1 MQVIKAILKV
11 LLGLLVVLGL
21 VLGVA
26 MLALR
31 VPAVQTRVA
40 HRVADLLS
48 DKLGHEVT
56 IGRVDVR
63 PFTRVVL
70 DQVHVLDRRGQELF
84 HIGRTEVDISVFSI
98 FSPNKLYISKATL
111 TEPRFSMVTYAGQP
125 DSTNLDQFIGAVKKL
140 IGAPD
145 TTKAKTPFDFKIEAV
160 DLRNARFVLDRQNVK
175 REPYYGKSMD
185 YAHMFIDSVY
195 ADLSQIWFRGDTI
208 HARIANMRAT
218 DLPSKTRLRH
228 LAADMTYASKFWEFE
243 DLDLRV
249 GRSRLRD
256 YVKFEYEHFLNFTEF
271 NDSVKMTTR
280 LQPSVVYSDDIAQ
293 FAPQLWGWGERITI
307 SGEAKGYVRNFV
319 ARNLDLR
326 YSNGGTRIIGN
337 VTAEGLP
344 EWKETFAELRL
355 RPGSVLNPRDL
366 KPILPASV
374 YPYFQRL
381 GTVQLNGQFL
391 GFYNDFVANGDFRTR
406 LGNLSS
412 DVNLKFKNDA
422 RFSSYAGTVR
432 TSGFQLG
439 KLLGDE
445 SVVRDVAINGRV
457 QGQGFTPE
465 GARAR
470 VTATIPHIW
479 VKGYRYRNIQ
489 VTDGELSQQSFDGKV
504 RVQDPNLQVSGEG
517 TISFGRQQAFDV
529 VATVQRANLQALG
542 LIDRPLTISTRADVK
557 FQGLTLDALLGRIHL
572 RDTRLNLQGRAV
584 HLDTLD
590 LLATRRNGERLLAMR
605 SDAFNLR
612 AQGNFE
618 FSRVIR
624 DVEQLAQEYLLNFE
638 GDAAATA
645 AYYRRKRR
653 LAAPDYAIALNLY
666 LKRPNPLIHV
676 FLPQLTLS
684 DSTRVEGSF
693 RNGNTSIL
701 NLSGTVARVQYDSIR
716 AENVDFDL
724 LTSKL
729 PYAPEVL
736 AQTSI
741 TSTRQ
746 RLPGLGATEQFY
758 VEGVW
763 DQDKINFSSSL
774 AQTGT
779 TNRAQI
785 NGALDFL
792 PGAVQL
798 VFRQSGVNLLGR
810 DWTIAQDNVITV
822 RGGGREIDVQ
832 NFTIASGEQFIS
844 AVGQVSEDPTRSLHL
859 EVRNLELATLA
870 PLTGQ
875 NMTGR
880 VYAVGDVR
888 GVFGQ
893 LVAAARLSV
902 DSLYFDR
909 VLIGNVTGVSNW
921 DNQASRLGVNLNVE
935 RDRQNVLSV
944 AGSIAPGAAQ
954 DQLNLTGVLNDAP
967 IKLAEPFLAG
977 VLTNLG
983 GTSRGTLRLTGKF
996 ASPRLRG
1003 DVDVRGGQ
1011 LTFAYLNTTYTFED
1025 RLRFFEDRMVFRN
1038 IRLRDVLG
1046 NTGTF
1051 DGTIYH
1057 RGFDDMR
1064 LALRA
1069 SFRRMQVLNTTR
1081 RDNELYFGT
1090 AFATGTATVT
1100 GPVDNLV
1107 IDVRARTDAGTRL
1120 ALPLDNAATAT
1131 QANYIRFVNRNPAL
1145 QDTTRTPVG
1154 PVRPKVDL
1162 SGIIFN
1168 GVFDVTPDAYMEV
1181 ILDESTGDVIRGS
1194 AAGQLRLNIDTR
1206 GDFNMYGQL
1215 EIVRGAYNF
1224 TLQGLVN
1231 KEFQVRPGGS
1241 LTWNGDPLAGQMD
1254 VTATYTQRTPLAP
1267 ILQQGSDVG
1276 NENATASVTA
1286 VMHLTGDMLLPRIQ
1300 LGLEF
1305 NDAPSSLEGALT
1317 SFLSSIRN
1325 DEQELN
1331 RQVFSLLLFR
1341 QLSTVGGFGNAA
1353 LSGSGTVQNSLGQ
1366 ILSTQLGLLTSQI
1379 DQNLEINFNLDGV
1392 TAEELQRLQVRL
1404 SYSLLE
1410 GRLRFTR
1417 QGGIS
1422 NNAVAGSVTPENP
1435 SGVAQTSLVGDLSLE
1450 YFVRKD
1456 GKFRVRLRYETTP
1469 RDLGQQFVNQQR
1481 AGLSFVHTEQFDNL
1495 TELFARKRLRRREEA
1510 ARKAREQL
1518 TIDDDPRTIL

>member
-11 LLGLLVVLGL
+11 LLGLLVLLGL
-21 VLGVA
+21 VLGAAV
-26 MLALR
+26 LALR
-31 VPAVQTRVA
+31 VPAVQTSVA
-40 HRVADLLS
+40 RKTAAILS
-48 DKLGHEVT
+48 EKLGHEVT

-70 DQVHVLDRRGQELF
+70 DQVHVLDRAGNELF
-84 HIGRTEVDISVFSI
+84 HIGRTEADISVFSI

-111 TEPRFSMVTYAGQP
+111 TEPRFALITYANQP
-125 DSTNLDQFIGAVKKL
+125 DSTNLTQFIGAVKKL

-145 TTKAKTPFDFKIEAV
+145 TTATKKPFDFKIEAV
-160 DLRNARFVLDRQNVK
+160 DLRNARFVLDRQNVRK
-175 REPYYGKSMD
+175 EPYYGKFMD
-185 YAHMFIDSVY
+185 YAHMDIDSIY
-195 ADLSQIWFRGDTI
+195 ANLSEIWFRGDTV
-208 HARIANMRAT
+208 HARIADMRAV
-218 DLPSKTRLRH
+218 DRPSKTRLRE
-228 LAADMTYASKFWEFE
+228 LSADMTYASKFWEF
-243 DLDLRV
+243 DQLDLHV
-249 GRSRLRD
+249 GRSHLSN
-256 YVKFEYEHFLNFTEF
+256 YLKFEYQHFLNFTDF
-271 NDSVKMTTR
+271 NDSVKVTAR
-280 LQPSVVYSDDIAQ
+280 LKPSRVYSDDIAQ
-293 FAPQLWGWGERITI
+293 FAPQLEGWNEQVLI
-307 SGEAKGYVRNFV
+307 SGEAKGYVRNF
-319 ARNLDLR
+319 AAKNLDVR

-337 VTAEGLP
+337 ISAEGLP

-355 RPGSVLNPRDL
+355 RPGTVLNPKDL
-366 KPILPASV
+366 QPILPASV

-391 GFYNDFVANGDFRTR
+391 GFYNDFVANGDFRTK
-406 LGNLSS
+406 LGNLTS

-432 TSGFQLG
+432 TSNFQLG
-439 KLLGDE
+439 KLIGDE
-445 SVVRDVAINGRV
+445 SVVRDVAVNGRI

-470 VTATIPHIW
+470 MTATIPHIW
-479 VKGYRYRNIQ
+479 VKGYRYQNIQ
-489 VTDGELSQQSFDGKV
+489 VTDGQLSKQSFDGNV
-504 RVQDPNLQVSGEG
+504 RVNDPNLQVTGEG

-529 VATVQRANLQALG
+529 VADVRRANLQALG
-542 LIDRPLTISTRADVK
+542 ILNRPVSISTQANVK

-572 RDTRLNLQGRAV
+572 RDTRLTVQNRTVQ
-584 HLDTLD
+584 LDTLD
-590 LLATRRNGERLLAMR
+590 LLATRRNGERLLAVR

-612 AQGNFE
+612 AAGNFE
-618 FSRVIR
+618 FTRVIS
-624 DVEQLAQEYLLNFE
+624 DVQQLADEYLLNFQ

-653 LAAPDYAIALNLY
+653 QTVTDYSIALNLY

-676 FLPQLTLS
+676 FMPQLTVS
-684 DSTRVEGSF
+684 DSTRIEGSF

-716 AENVDFDL
+716 ADNAAFDL

-729 PYAPEVL
+729 PYSPEVL
-736 AQTSI
+736 AQASV

-792 PGAVQL
+792 PGAVQI

-810 DWTIAQDNVITV
+810 DWTIAQDNAITI
-822 RGGGREIDVQ
+822 RGGGHEIDVQ
-832 NFTIASGEQFIS
+832 NFTLSNGAQQVS
-844 AVGQVSEDPTRSLHL
+844 AVGQVSEDPSRTLHL
-859 EVRNLELATLA
+859 QVKDLELATLTS
-870 PLTGQ
+870 LTRQ

-880 VYAVGDVR
+880 VNAVGDVR

-893 LVAAARLSV
+893 LVASARLTV
-902 DSLYFDR
+902 DSLFFDK
-909 VLIGNVTGVSNW
+909 VLIGNVTGVSDW
-921 DNQASRLGVNLNVE
+921 DNRASRLGVNLNVE
-935 RDRQNVLSV
+935 RDRLNVLSV
-944 AGSIAPGAAQ
+944 AGTIAPGAAQ

-977 VLTNLG
+977 VLKNLG
-983 GTSRGTLRLTGKF
+983 GTGRGTLRLTGKF
-996 ASPRLRG
+996 AAPSLRG
-1003 DVDVRGGQ
+1003 EVAVRNGQ
-1011 LTFAYLNTTYTFED
+1011 LTFAYLNTVYTFED
-1025 RLRFFEDRMVFRN
+1025 RIRFFEDRMVFRN

-1046 NTGTF
+1046 NSGTL
-1051 DGTIYH
+1051 DGSIYH
-1057 RGFDDMR
+1057 EGFSNMR
-1064 LALRA
+1064 LALKA
-1069 SFRRMQVLNTTR
+1069 NFRRMQVLNTTR

-1090 AFATGTATVT
+1090 AFATGEATVSGLT
-1100 GPVDNLV
+1100 DNLV
-1107 IDVRARTDAGTRL
+1107 VNVRARSEAGTRL
-1120 ALPLDNAATAT
+1120 SLPLDNAATAT

-1145 QDTTRTPVG
+1145 QDTTAAVTG

-1162 SGIIFN
+1162 SGILLNCI
-1168 GVFDVTPDAYMEV
+1168 FDVTQDAYMEV
-1181 ILDESTGDVIRGS
+1181 ILDENTGDVIRGT

-1231 KEFQVRPGGS
+1231 KEFQVRPGGT
-1241 LTWNGDPLAGQMD
+1241 LTWNGSPLDGQMD

-1267 ILQQGSDVG
+1267 ILLQPTDGVTSTG
-1276 NENATASVTA
+1276 YENATASVTA
-1286 VMHLTGDMLLPRIQ
+1286 IMHLTGEMLLPRIQ

-1305 NDAPSSLEGALT
+1305 NDAPSALEAELT

-1341 QLSTVGGFGNAA
+1341 QLSTVGGFGNSA
-1353 LSGSGTVQNSLGQ
+1353 LSGGGTVQNSLGQ

-1379 DQNLEINFNLDGV
+1379 NQNLEINFNLDGV

-1422 NNAVAGSVTPENP
+1422 NNAYNDNP
-1435 SGVAQTSLVGDLSLE
+1435 TGAAQTSLVGDLSLE
-1450 YFVRKD
+1450 YFLRKD
-1456 GKFRVRLRYETTP
+1456 GRFRVRLRYETTP
-1469 RDLGQQFVNQQR
+1469 RDLGLQNQQR
-1481 AGLSFVHTEQFDNL
+1481 AGVSFVHTEQFDSL
-1495 TELFARKRLRRREEA
+1495 TELFARKRPRRREEA

-1518 TIDDDPRTIL
+1518 TIDDDPRTAL